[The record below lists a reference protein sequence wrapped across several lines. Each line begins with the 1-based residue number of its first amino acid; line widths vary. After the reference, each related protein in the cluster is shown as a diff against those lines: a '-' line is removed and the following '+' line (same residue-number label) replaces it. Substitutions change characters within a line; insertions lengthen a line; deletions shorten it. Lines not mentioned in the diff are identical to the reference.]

1 MSMSYRLRHRENAA
15 AKITIVRN
23 GQTLTKDVNLDL
35 KAYDNSMLGEDSPV
49 ALPALGVAIY
59 VENQVAAVE
68 PGSPAE
74 AAGVKAGDTIRKAT
88 LVPPDDKLQEEKYGK
103 KGLQKTKEIEFT
115 ERDTSFFS
123 RLIERVF
130 GQPAE
135 PKAELRNWPIVFNV
149 VQDALPETQLQL
161 ELSGDRTV
169 KLDSVPA
176 SDWFNHDRELFFEPV
191 VVTQKAETIGDS
203 VSLGGRETKYSLLL
217 VYRFLRK
224 LMSGQVSVKGIGG
237 PVEIARQAG
246 AMASEGMSPFLLF
259 LGMLSANLAVLN
271 FLPIPMLDG
280 GHMVFLAAEGVRGKP
295 VSERVVAL
303 FTTAGLV
310 LLLSLMVFVL
320 LLDVGLIS
328 RG

>member
-1 MSMSYRLRHRENAA
+1 LFFKSVLVRQTAENVPEA
-15 AKITIVRN
+15 
-23 GQTLTKDVNLDL
+23 
-35 KAYDNSMLGEDSPV
+35 V
-49 ALPALGVAIY
+49 ALG
-59 VENQVAAVE
+59 
-68 PGSPAE
+68 
-74 AAGVKAGDTIRKAT
+74 
-88 LVPPDDKLQEEKYGK
+88 
-103 KGLQKTKEIEFT
+103 
-115 ERDTSFFS
+115 
-123 RLIERVF
+123 
-130 GQPAE
+130 
-135 PKAELRNWPIVFNV
+135 W
-149 VQDALPETQLQL
+149 
-161 ELSGDRTV
+161 
-169 KLDSVPA
+169 
-176 SDWFNHDRELFFEPV
+176 
-191 VVTQKAETIGDS
+191 
-203 VSLGGRETKYSLLL
+203 RETKYSLSL
-217 VYRFLRK
+217 VFRFLRK